1 MAKQTFF
8 LMGKNPL
15 GNAEVMLD
23 VCRLEYEKAGRSADV
38 EELKS
43 LSVRDANSSRKALLA
58 VWNLPED
65 RNVRDIKRYT
75 VRALRVAVNFTA
87 RDRRPMLQLAS

>member
-8 LMGKNPL
+8 EMALNPL

-23 VCRLEYEKAGRSADV
+23 VCRHEYERAGRGADV
-38 EELKS
+38 EELKN
-43 LSVRDANSSRKALLA
+43 LHVRTPDGARRALLT

-65 RNVRDIKRYT
+65 RNVRTIKQYT
-75 VRALRVAVNFTA
+75 VKAMRFAVRASERKRA
-87 RDRRPMLQLAS
+87 PMLQLAS